1 MITPTIVN
9 LARLQ
14 RQKAYFDRE
23 GYPTAQMQIHWQK
36 TMEAIE
42 AAFASINET
51 ITEIATTQDG
61 LADAQAALEVTQTD
75 LAAAQADLV
84 ATQATLTTAVADIAA
99 AQADIITVQ
108 DDVTG
113 LQTTIPVLASG
124 TYTPTLTNDSNVAA
138 STAYTCCYLRVGS
151 VVHVSGRVDIDATAL
166 GDTFLSMS
174 LPIASN
180 LASAEELAGTFV
192 DDTGTVSGSA
202 KARPASDD
210 ALFRVGVNTT
220 ANTGYWFTFTY
231 RVI

>member
-51 ITEIATTQDG
+51 ITEITA
-61 LADAQAALEVTQTD
+61 TQTD

-99 AQADIITVQ
+99 AQAAIITVQ

-113 LQTTIPVLASG
+113 LQTSILDAVLKDQTTAWATPSG
-124 TYTPTLTNDSNVAA
+124 TFTRTTFAA
-138 STAYTCCYLRVGS
+138 YAGQTVDAAYTQ
-151 VVHVSGRVDIDATAL
+151 
-166 GDTFLSMS
+166 
-174 LPIASN
+174 
-180 LASAEELAGTFV
+180 AEVQTI
-192 DDTGTVSGSA
+192 DDTVKGLSERLA
-202 KARPASDD
+202 ALISD
-210 ALFRVGVNTT
+210 LRGNGVLT
-220 ANTGYWFTFTY
+220 
-231 RVI
+231 

>member
-51 ITEIATTQDG
+51 ITEITATQDG

-75 LAAAQADLV
+75 LAAA
-84 ATQATLTTAVADIAA
+84 VADIAA
-99 AQADIITVQ
+99 AQAAIITVQ

-113 LQTTIPVLASG
+113 LQTSILDAVLKDQTTAWATPSG
-124 TYTPTLTNDSNVAA
+124 TFTRTTFAA
-138 STAYTCCYLRVGS
+138 YAGQTVDAAYTQ
-151 VVHVSGRVDIDATAL
+151 
-166 GDTFLSMS
+166 
-174 LPIASN
+174 
-180 LASAEELAGTFV
+180 AEVQTI
-192 DDTGTVSGSA
+192 DDTVKGLSERLA
-202 KARPASDD
+202 ALISD
-210 ALFRVGVNTT
+210 LRGNGVLT
-220 ANTGYWFTFTY
+220 
-231 RVI
+231 

>member
-51 ITEIATTQDG
+51 ITEITATQDG

-99 AQADIITVQ
+99 AQAAIITVQ

-113 LQTTIPVLASG
+113 LQTSILDAVLKDQTTAWATPSG
-124 TYTPTLTNDSNVAA
+124 TFTRTTFAA
-138 STAYTCCYLRVGS
+138 YAGQTVDAAYTQ
-151 VVHVSGRVDIDATAL
+151 
-166 GDTFLSMS
+166 
-174 LPIASN
+174 
-180 LASAEELAGTFV
+180 AEVQTI
-192 DDTGTVSGSA
+192 DDTVKGLSERLA
-202 KARPASDD
+202 ALISD
-210 ALFRVGVNTT
+210 LRGNGVLT
-220 ANTGYWFTFTY
+220 
-231 RVI
+231 

>member
-36 TMEAIE
+36 TMEAIK

-75 LAAAQADLV
+75 LAAAQA
-84 ATQATLTTAVADIAA
+84 TLATAVADIAA
-99 AQADIITVQ
+99 AQAAIVTVQ

-113 LQTTIPVLASG
+113 LQTSILDAVLKDQTTAWA
-124 TYTPTLTNDSNVAA
+124 TPT
-138 STAYTCCYLRVGS
+138 
-151 VVHVSGRVDIDATAL
+151 
-166 GDTFLSMS
+166 
-174 LPIASN
+174 
-180 LASAEELAGTFV
+180 GTFAR
-192 DDTGTVSGSA
+192 TSFASYAGQTVSAVPTQGEVQTI
-202 KARPASDD
+202 DD
-210 ALFRVGVNTT
+210 AVKGLSERLAALISDLRGNGVLT
-220 ANTGYWFTFTY
+220 
-231 RVI
+231 

>member
-51 ITEIATTQDG
+51 ITEITATQ
-61 LADAQAALEVTQTD
+61 DAQALTQAE
-75 LAAAQADLV
+75 LAATQADLT

-99 AQADIITVQ
+99 AQAAIVTVQ

-113 LQTTIPVLASG
+113 LQTSILDAVLKDQTTAWA
-124 TYTPTLTNDSNVAA
+124 TPT
-138 STAYTCCYLRVGS
+138 
-151 VVHVSGRVDIDATAL
+151 
-166 GDTFLSMS
+166 
-174 LPIASN
+174 
-180 LASAEELAGTFV
+180 GTFAR
-192 DDTGTVSGSA
+192 TTFASYAGQTVSAVPTQAEVQSI
-202 KARPASDD
+202 DD
-210 ALFRVGVNTT
+210 AVKGLSERLAALISDLRGNGVLT
-220 ANTGYWFTFTY
+220 
-231 RVI
+231 